1 MNCFF
6 SLLHTNIKPQTTN
19 PSVMAYQQQQSRIP
33 FVFQGNTF
41 YKTQFDMKNNKG
53 SMGQVLSVYD
63 APMDG
68 AFIGTI
74 INARYVEQ
82 DIFFEKFTITSYSGH
97 TYIYDLNTELLLWFI
112 YAVGMQTIPTKQEI
126 ACLEAF
132 TLSTN
137 AASSDNDWMGA
148 FHILDLHEYLP
159 EAQIPTLL
167 K

>member
-1 MNCFF
+1 MLFLSF
-6 SLLHTNIKPQTTN
+6 THNIKHQTTN
-19 PSVMAYQQQQSRIP
+19 PSAMAQQQQQLIP

-41 YKTQFDMKNNKG
+41 YKTQVDMKNNKG

-74 INARYVEQ
+74 INARYIEEN
-82 DIFFEKFTITSYSGH
+82 ILFEKFTITSYAGH

-126 ACLEAF
+126 AQLEAF
-132 TLSTN
+132 ALATN
-137 AASSDNDWMGA
+137 NASSDNDWMGA

-159 EAQIPTLL
+159 EAHLPILL